1 MTVINVKP
9 NMNVG
14 IWAEGGN
21 FITPTSEKIEEGHV
35 VEKPKA
41 EIVNWIEN
49 RQDKMLQYI
58 NQRGIAEWDI
68 QTEYPVNSYTS
79 RGGTLYKALSQNKD
93 RDPTLFPLI
102 WKLAFATYEDYL
114 NLFDDVNTIK
124 SQEGYLDLYVSKSN
138 PIMTSPSQGVAY
150 GFTGDSDT
158 GLVKNSGGNP
168 AIQKDGVVV
177 ASFDSLEQENSVVRF
192 SDLRKYL
199 EFYKVGDIY
208 ITTNTSNPK
217 QTLGYGNWELSSQ
230 GKAIV
235 GRSEFP
241 EDPNWTKVIGTVF
254 GSYDH
259 KLTQSE
265 LATHHHSRSPFD
277 KFTSKAI
284 ESGKSTAGSTD
295 YNYANDEISVGAM
308 GTTDW
313 VNATESGGG
322 GDMPHNNTQPSLVL
336 NIWKRVS

>member
-68 QTEYPVNSYTS
+68 LTEYPVNSYTS

-102 WKLAFATYEDYL
+102 WKLAFTTYEDYL
-114 NLFDDVNTIK
+114 TLLEELQKIK
-124 SQEGYLDLYVSKSN
+124 DQEGYLDLYVSKSD
-138 PIMTSPSQGVAY
+138 PIMTAPSQGVAY

-177 ASFDSLEQENSVVRF
+177 ASFDQLEQDNSVVRF

-199 EFYKVGDIY
+199 EFYKVGDLY
-208 ITTNTSNPK
+208 ITTNSNNPS
-217 QTLGYGNWELSSQ
+217 TILGYGTWVLYSEGRALVGLSDNESDPVWTRFIGSIFGEYEHQLTVDEMPRHNHTFAMNPQDQ
-230 GKAIV
+230 GSADSAD
-235 GRSEFP
+235 GTGGASTRFP
-241 EDPNWTKVIGTVF
+241 
-254 GSYDH
+254 
-259 KLTQSE
+259 
-265 LATHHHSRSPFD
+265 
-277 KFTSKAI
+277 
-284 ESGKSTAGSTD
+284 TD
-295 YNYANDEISVGAM
+295 Y
-308 GTTDW
+308 T
-313 VNATESGGG
+313 G
-322 GDMPHNNTQPSLVL
+322 GDKPHNNVQPSLVVA
-336 NIWKRVS
+336 IWRRTS

>member
-9 NMNVG
+9 NMNFG

-68 QTEYPVNSYTS
+68 LTEYPVNSYTS

-102 WKLAFATYEDYL
+102 WKLAFTTYEDYL
-114 NLFDDVNTIK
+114 TLLDELQKIK
-124 SQEGYLDLYVSKSN
+124 DQEGYLDLYVSKSD
-138 PIMTSPSQGVAY
+138 PIMTAPSQGVAY

-158 GLVKNSGGNP
+158 GLVKNSDGNP

-177 ASFDSLEQENSVVRF
+177 ASFDQLEQDNSVVTF
-192 SDLRKYL
+192 SQLRSYL
-199 EFYKVGDIY
+199 EFYKVGDVY
-208 ITTNTSNPK
+208 ITTNSGNPSSI
-217 QTLGYGNWELSSQ
+217 LGYGTWQRTAE

-235 GRSEFP
+235 GMSTSTS
-241 EDPNWTKVIGTVF
+241 DPLWTRFVNSTF
-254 GSYDH
+254 GDYDH
-259 KLTQSE
+259 KLTTTEIPNHNHTFIGSISAGGGNGADMGIDGQGSQV
-265 LATHHHSRSPFD
+265 ATS
-277 KFTSKAI
+277 
-284 ESGKSTAGSTD
+284 
-295 YNYANDEISVGAM
+295 SVG
-308 GTTDW
+308 
-313 VNATESGGG
+313 
-322 GDMPHNNTQPSLVL
+322 GDQAHNNTQPSMVFNVWL
-336 NIWKRVS
+336 RTS